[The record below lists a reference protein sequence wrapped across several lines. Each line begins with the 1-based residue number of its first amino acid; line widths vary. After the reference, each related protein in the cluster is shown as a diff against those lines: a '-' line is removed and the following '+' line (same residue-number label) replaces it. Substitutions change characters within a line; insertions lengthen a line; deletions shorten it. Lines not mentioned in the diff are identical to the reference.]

1 MKVFLDDTFAG
12 LWCGRDPFAEVERLE
27 GEVFRH
33 VKNRRTL
40 KFSLDG
46 KNWFLKHHRGAGWGE
61 IIKNLVNFKRP
72 VISARN
78 EYAAILR
85 LGELGVETMRCAAFG
100 ARGWNPAKIE
110 SFIITAEIPD
120 AVSLE
125 DLAKRPVPFG
135 QKTGLIR
142 RVAKISRILHD
153 HGINHRDYYLCHFL
167 LSGGELHLIDLHRVQ
182 IRRRIPRHYLFKDM
196 GGLWFSA
203 MDADLSRAD
212 CLRFIAA
219 YSGRPL
225 REELAANAGF
235 WRKIDAVAE
244 KLYRREHRRNP
255 SHCFKEYGK

>member
-12 LWCGRDPFAEVERLE
+12 LWRGRDPFAEVGKIE
-27 GEVFRH
+27 GDVFRH
-33 VKNRRTL
+33 VGNRRTL
-40 KFSLDG
+40 KFTLGG
-46 KNWFLKHHRGAGWGE
+46 KNWFLKHHLGVGWRE
-61 IIKNLVNFKRP
+61 IIKNLASFKIP
-72 VISARN
+72 VVSARN

-85 LGELGVETMRCAAFG
+85 LSELGVATMHCAAFG
-100 ARGWNPAKIE
+100 ERGRNPAKLE
-110 SFIITAEIPD
+110 SFIVTAEIPD

-125 DLAKRPVPFG
+125 DLAKNPVPFG
-135 QKTGLIR
+135 RKIGLIR
-142 RVAKISRILHD
+142 SVAKISRTLHD

-182 IRRRIPRHYLFKDM
+182 IRGSIPSHYLFKDM

-203 MDADLSRAD
+203 MDAKLSRAD

-225 REELAANAGF
+225 REELASNAGF
-235 WRKIDAVAE
+235 WRRVDAVAE